1 MSVDLLPPDERR
13 RIVSASLA
21 LGATVGLFGAVFGV
35 GSVAAG
41 ASVLQTCVISLLVF
55 TGASQFSAVSVVATG
70 GGTAAALGGALL
82 LAGRN
87 TVYGLAMSRV
97 IIGSVAHRLLASQFV
112 IDETTAMATTQ
123 TKPAAKRLAFW
134 ATGLTL
140 YGFWNLGTLL
150 GALVG
155 SAIDPTRYG
164 LDVAIPAG
172 FVAMV
177 MPHLRHRLG
186 LLAAA
191 LGAAICLILVPF
203 APAGVPVL
211 AAAVAIL
218 IGLPAARSHD
228 SVDTD
233 IPNEPLPL

>member
-1 MSVDLLPPDERR
+1 MSVDLLPADEPR

-97 IIGSVAHRLLASQFV
+97 ITGSFARRLLASHFV
-112 IDETTAMATTQ
+112 IDDTTAMATTQ
-123 TKPAAKRLAFW
+123 PNPAAKRLAFW

-140 YGFWNLGTLL
+140 TGSGTS
-150 GALVG
+150 APWSERWSVRRSTRPDTG
-155 SAIDPTRYG
+155 STWPSRPG
-164 LDVAIPAG
+164 SWPW
-172 FVAMV
+172 
-177 MPHLRHRLG
+177 
-186 LLAAA
+186 
-191 LGAAICLILVPF
+191 
-203 APAGVPVL
+203 
-211 AAAVAIL
+211 
-218 IGLPAARSHD
+218 
-228 SVDTD
+228 
-233 IPNEPLPL
+233 